1 MPTYVLLTTL
11 TAEGGH
17 TLHAHPE
24 RMLEVNQEIT
34 EFGCN
39 VVSQYALLGSHD
51 FITIVEAPDN
61 ATIAHLSIDL
71 SSRRTVKITTLPAI
85 SVPELVEKLKGPK
98 QIGRK

>member
-24 RMLEVNQEIT
+24 RMLEVNREISD
-34 EFGCN
+34 FGCK
-39 VVSQYALLGSHD
+39 VLSQYALLGSHD
-51 FITIVEAPDN
+51 FITIVDAPDN
-61 ATIAHLSIDL
+61 ATVAHLSIDL
-71 SSRRTVKITTLPAI
+71 SSRRTVKITTLAAI
-85 SVPELVEKLKGPK
+85 PIEELVEKLKGPK

>member
-24 RMLEVNQEIT
+24 RMLEVNREIG

-39 VVSQYALLGSHD
+39 VLSQYALLGSHD
-51 FITIVEAPDN
+51 FITIVDAPDN
-61 ATIAHLSIDL
+61 ATVAHLSIDL
-71 SSRRTVKITTLPAI
+71 SSRRTVKITTLAAI
-85 SVPELVEKLKGPK
+85 PIEELVEKLKGPK

>member
-1 MPTYVLLTTL
+1 MPIPS
-11 TAEGGH
+11 ACW
-17 TLHAHPE
+17 
-24 RMLEVNQEIT
+24 NQEIT

>member
-24 RMLEVNQEIT
+24 RMLEVNREIS

-39 VVSQYALLGSHD
+39 VLSQYALLGSHD
-51 FITIVEAPDN
+51 FITIVDAPDN
-61 ATIAHLSIDL
+61 ATVAHLSIDL
-71 SSRRTVKITTLPAI
+71 SSRRTVKITTLAAI
-85 SVPELVEKLKGPK
+85 PIEELVEKLKGPK

>member
-24 RMLEVNQEIT
+24 RMLEVNREISD
-34 EFGCN
+34 FGCK

-51 FITIVEAPDN
+51 FITIIDAPDN
-61 ATIAHLSIDL
+61 ATVAHLSIDL
-71 SSRRTVKITTLPAI
+71 SSRRTVKITTLAAI
-85 SVPELVEKLKGPK
+85 PIEELVEKLKGPK

>member
-24 RMLEVNQEIT
+24 RMLEVNREISD
-34 EFGCN
+34 FGCK

-51 FITIVEAPDN
+51 FITIVDAPDN
-61 ATIAHLSIDL
+61 ATVATLSIDL
-71 SSRRTVKITTLPAI
+71 SSRRTVKITTLAAI
-85 SVPELVEKLKGPK
+85 PIEELVEKLKGPK

>member
-1 MPTYVLLTTL
+1 MPAYVLLTTL

-24 RMLEVNQEIT
+24 RMLEVNREISD
-34 EFGCN
+34 FGCK

-51 FITIVEAPDN
+51 FITIVDAPDN
-61 ATIAHLSIDL
+61 ATVAHLSIDL
-71 SSRRTVKITTLPAI
+71 SSRRTVKITTLAAI
-85 SVPELVEKLKGPK
+85 PIEELVEKLKGPK